1 MLVEHILTEKG
12 QVVITIE
19 PERTLLEAARLL
31 EEKRVRAVVVSDT
44 AHPVLGILSERD
56 IVRAL
61 ARKGAAAAN
70 DPVSQHMTAKVI
82 TCTRR
87 TSIKDL
93 MERMTDQRIRHVP
106 VVENGRLDGIVSI
119 GDLVK
124 HRLSELEAEDRA
136 MHDYSTGRST
146 PGRRF

>member
-12 QVVITIE
+12 QNVITIE

-31 EEKRVRAVVVSDT
+31 EEKRVRAVVVSDA

-82 TCTRR
+82 TCTRQ
-87 TSIKDL
+87 TSINEL

-136 MHDYSTGRST
+136 MHDYSIGRST
-146 PGRRF
+146 PGQRF

>member
-1 MLVEHILTEKG
+1 MLVKNILSEKG
-12 QVVITIE
+12 QDVITIE
-19 PERTLLEAARLL
+19 PERTLLEAAHLL
-31 EEKRVRAVVVSDT
+31 EERRVRAVVVSDA

-93 MERMTDQRIRHVP
+93 MERMTNQRIRHMP
-106 VVENGRLDGIVSI
+106 VVENGRLDGIISI

-124 HRLSELEAEDRA
+124 HRLSELEVEDQA

>member
-12 QVVITIE
+12 QDVITIE
-19 PERTLLEAARLL
+19 PERTLLEAAHLL
-31 EEKRVRAVVVSDT
+31 EERRVRAVVVSDA

-87 TSIKDL
+87 TSINEL
-93 MERMTDQRIRHVP
+93 MERMTDQRIRHMP

-146 PGRRF
+146 PGQRF

>member
-1 MLVEHILTEKG
+1 M
-12 QVVITIE
+12 
-19 PERTLLEAARLL
+19 LEAARLL
-31 EEKRVRAVVVSDT
+31 EEKRVRAVVVSDA

-87 TSIKDL
+87 TSINEL
-93 MERMTDQRIRHVP
+93 MERMTGQRIRHVP

-124 HRLSELEAEDRA
+124 HRLYELEAEDRA

-146 PGRRF
+146 PGQRF